1 MREVLEEYLSVIS
14 SLRAYLEE
22 LQRCGYVEIADRRGL
37 EDDSAT
43 QEKESGLIVGA
54 TPPRESPEPASRT
67 ESVITVPDIPSLFGP
82 SEPISTG
89 IFDGYDMDRLREE
102 ALSCRRCELH
112 RTRTKV
118 VFGVGDENATLM
130 FIGEAPGRDEDLQGE
145 PFVGRAG
152 QLLDRILAAIGL
164 SRQEVYIAN
173 VLKCRPPNNRDPLPS
188 EVDACEPFLLR
199 QIELIRPRL
208 ICALGRHA
216 AHTLLKTRTSLK
228 SLRGKFHS
236 FRGIKM
242 LVTYHPASLLRNP
255 GLKRPTWEDMKMLR
269 AEYDRILRGEG

>member
-1 MREVLEEYLSVIS
+1 MKEILEEYLSVLS
-14 SLRAYLEE
+14 SVKAYLEE
-22 LQRCGYVEIADRRGL
+22 LRSCGYFEMPSLDLKEDIVEEEKPRLKVGDLTSRR
-37 EDDSAT
+37 
-43 QEKESGLIVGA
+43 K
-54 TPPRESPEPASRT
+54 RT
-67 ESVITVPDIPSLFGP
+67 EEKGVIVRSAPPEIPSLFGP
-82 SEPISTG
+82 SLSSESG
-89 IFDGYDMDRLREE
+89 LFEGYDMERLREE

-112 RTRTKV
+112 KTRTKV

-130 FIGEAPGRDEDLQGE
+130 FVGEAPGRDEDLRGE

-164 SRQEVYIAN
+164 SREEVYITN

-188 EVDACEPFLLR
+188 EVEACEPFLLR
-199 QIELIRPRL
+199 QIELVKPKL

-216 AHTLLKTRTSLK
+216 AHTLLKTKASLK
-228 SLRGKFHS
+228 SLRGRFHS
-236 FRGIKM
+236 YHGIKL